1 MMSKKRERFEKVAAK
16 RVDRILHYVNLLGNC
31 SNRNNYEY
39 TNADIE
45 RMFSAINK
53 SIKASRLLYNKEL
66 DKSINKGFKF

>member
-1 MMSKKRERFEKVAAK
+1 MSKKRERFEKVAAK
-16 RVDRILHYVNLLGNC
+16 RVDRILHYINLLNNC

-39 TNADIE
+39 TKTDID

-53 SIKASRLLYNKEL
+53 SIKASRLLYDKEL